1 MAGQGFHIGINK
13 KLITK
18 LDSNL
23 FLDKRFIAG
32 TLVPDTLSLVVGKRG
47 YSHYTGKIFLS
58 YPSYE
63 KLNNYTIEDLNP
75 VDLESEKSYIIA
87 PLIQLDSFQEHNE
100 HLSDDDPYKIG
111 IFMHLLADFYY
122 DELINNLFDSSRQSG
137 GIIFYQGKSLTKEEF
152 RKNLY
157 SLYPWLD
164 QYTYQKFDVTEE
176 ELLKIKQIICEKFS
190 EKAIQFL
197 IPYINYI
204 SNLSL
209 PNGSYFNEEILNQ
222 LYQRIEQGYLE
233 QEKHLK
239 R

>member
-13 KLITK
+13 KLINN
-18 LDSNL
+18 LDSKL

-32 TLVPDTLSLVVGKRG
+32 TLVPDTLSQVVGKRG
-47 YSHYTGKIFLS
+47 YSHYTGNIFLS
-58 YPSYE
+58 YPPYE
-63 KLNNYTIEDLNP
+63 KLNNYTIEDLYP
-75 VDLESEKSYIIA
+75 VDLEAQKSYIID
-87 PLIQLDSFQEHNE
+87 PLIQLESFKEHNQ
-100 HLSDDDPYKIG
+100 HLSDSDPYKIG

-122 DELINNLFDSSRQSG
+122 DELINNLFDLSTQSD
-137 GIIFYQGKSLTKEEF
+137 GIIFYQGRVLTKEEF

-176 ELLKIKQIICEKFS
+176 ELLKIKQIIYEKFS
-190 EKAIQFL
+190 DKAIQFL
-197 IPYINYI
+197 IPYINYY
-204 SNLSL
+204 SNLL
-209 PNGSYFNEEILNQ
+209 IPNNSYFNEGMLNQ

-233 QEKHLK
+233 KEKHLK